1 MPFVRTPR
9 RLKVAVIGCGPAS
22 QEPLTYMD
30 TRWTVRGLVSKKIQA
45 LASERGQIIEPHIY
59 WPAGYQWDYPTPG
72 TYDAVIIP
80 GSKLNIDDQGL
91 KQNPWMHG
99 LMHFIRSIDK
109 DVPTL
114 GICFGH
120 QAMARAHGAEVKR
133 IPAPTIA
140 EIGFAPVFSTND
152 ASSDTIF
159 DTMPE
164 RYDGLFSH
172 FTYVSSRPENG
183 TVLAGGILPDM
194 VQAYRIG
201 ESKWGVQFHPDY
213 SPQNISELV
222 ESRKDRLAEMLDLSK
237 IKTINPAREDHKV
250 LEKFIEHSFEC

>member
-22 QEPLTYMD
+22 QEPMTYMG
-30 TRWTVRGLVSKKIQA
+30 TRWTVRGLVSRKIQA

-59 WPAGYQWDYPTPG
+59 WPAGYSWDYPTPG

-80 GSKLNIDDQGL
+80 GSKLNIDTAGL
-91 KQNPWMHG
+91 RENPWMHG
-99 LMHFIRSIDK
+99 LMHFIRSIDPGI
-109 DVPTL
+109 PTL

-120 QAMARAHGAEVKR
+120 QAIAYAHGGEVTH
-133 IPAPTIA
+133 IPSPLNA
-140 EIGFAPVFSTND
+140 EIGFSPIFPTED
-152 ASSDTIF
+152 ARADVIF

-164 RYDGLFSH
+164 RFDGLFSH
-172 FTYVSSRPENG
+172 FTYVSRPPENG

-194 VQAYRIG
+194 VQAFRVG

-213 SPQNISELV
+213 SPANITELV
-222 ESRKDRLAEMLDLSK
+222 DSRRDQLAEMLDISK
-237 IKTINPAREDHKV
+237 IRTINPQRKDHKV
-250 LEKFIEHSFEC
+250 LEKFLEHSFEC